1 MAYDLNVG
9 AGALPVL
16 LRRAQ
21 DLGWECIAR
30 VSTPASTSKP
40 NSPSPRT
47 PGREQHEIR
56 VLERVNLGGA
66 WEQCPKY
73 KDSHDLI
80 GLECDA
86 STTSE
91 IFKKICERAECDLI
105 TINLSKPLRFHLSQS
120 HVQCAVRR
128 GVAFEI
134 LYSKVLHADESTRRS
149 IFGNARLLCRS
160 TRGKGLVLSSG
171 TANPLDL
178 RSPSDAQNLATL
190 FGLKP
195 AEAKAAVE
203 STCARIVERAGLRRG
218 FKRGFQLREKT
229 REDVENFDE
238 NRVAGAKKPRV
249 QKY

>member
-1 MAYDLNVG
+1 M
-9 AGALPVL
+9 
-16 LRRAQ
+16 
-21 DLGWECIAR
+21 
-30 VSTPASTSKP
+30 
-40 NSPSPRT
+40 
-47 PGREQHEIR
+47 
-56 VLERVNLGGA
+56 LERVNLGGA

-105 TINLSKPLRFHLSQS
+105 TINLSKPLSFHLSQS

-160 TRGKGLVLSSG
+160 TRGRDWFCRAARPTRWTCG
-171 TANPLDL
+171 
-178 RSPSDAQNLATL
+178 SPSDAQNLATL

-203 STCARIVERAGLRRG
+203 STCARIVGALASGG
-218 FKRGFQLREKT
+218 AFKRGFQLREKT